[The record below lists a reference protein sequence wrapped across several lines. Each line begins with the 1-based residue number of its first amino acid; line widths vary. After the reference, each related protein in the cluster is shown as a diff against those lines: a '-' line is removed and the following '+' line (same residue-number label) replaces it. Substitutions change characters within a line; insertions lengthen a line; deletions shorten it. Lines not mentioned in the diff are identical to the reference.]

1 MMNLLAFLL
10 ERREPVP
17 WFEIHENVEG
27 YARAL
32 APKELVEEV
41 KKQCDEML
49 RLYE

>member
-1 MMNLLAFLL
+1 MPLP
-10 ERREPVP
+10 RRGLWQSSPAARWVLK
-17 WFEIHENVEG
+17 HG
-27 YARAL
+27 RYARAL